1 MPSLFGRSVRK
12 EDILE
17 LVGGLAQVAGI
28 RLVELADGRVRGMRA
43 ADVYTGSGF
52 RFQVLVDRG
61 LDIGAAEHAG
71 RPLAF
76 VHPALGPPA
85 LHERTGI
92 GWLRTFGGG
101 LVTTCGLDHFGP
113 PDPEGE
119 GYGLHGRASHLP
131 AENVRVRQEWRGDEY
146 VLEIE
151 GETRQ
156 ARLFGENLRLERR
169 IATRLDAASLTL
181 EDRVTNESFRSAP
194 LAVLYH
200 CNLGFPVVSPDSEL
214 LACDRS
220 VRPRDPVAAAGLAEH
235 HRFGPPTPGFAEQV
249 FFHEPRVGAD
259 GFAAAAVV
267 NRPLGFGAFVR
278 WRAAELPVL
287 AHWKMTGEG
296 EYVCGLEPSTHAMTP
311 TRREQREAGSLRS
324 LTPGESASFHL
335 EIGALPDQGSIVAFE
350 ATLADGARERG
361 PASRNRPTASG

>member
-1 MPSLFGRSVRK
+1 MPSLFGRSFRK
-12 EDILE
+12 EELRK
-17 LVGGLAQVAGI
+17 LVGGLSQVAGI
-28 RLVELADGRVRGMRA
+28 RLVDLADGRVRGMRA

-61 LDIGAAEHAG
+61 LDVGAAEHAG

-76 VHPALGPPA
+76 LHPALATPS
-85 LHERTGI
+85 LQERPGL

-131 AENVRVRQEWRGDEY
+131 GENVRVRQDWRGEDY

-169 IATRLDAASLTL
+169 ISTRLGATSLVL
-181 EDRVTNESFRSAP
+181 DDRVTNEGFRPAP
-194 LAVLYH
+194 LTVLYH

-214 LACDRS
+214 LVRDRS
-220 VRPRDPVAAAGLAEH
+220 VRPRDEAARAGLAGH
-235 HRFGPPTPGFAEQV
+235 LRFGPPEPGFAEQV
-249 FFHEPRVGAD
+249 FFHEPLPDAEGR
-259 GFAAAAVV
+259 AAAAVV
-267 NRPLGFGAFVR
+267 NRGLGFGAFVR

-296 EYVCGLEPSTHAMTP
+296 EYVCGLEPSTHAMAP
-311 TRREQREAGSLRS
+311 TRREQRESGAMRELA
-324 LTPGESASFHL
+324 PGGCVEFRV
-335 EIGALPDQGSIVAFE
+335 EIGVLPDAGAVEGFE
-350 ATLADGARERG
+350 NGM
-361 PASRNRPTASG
+361 NQ

>member
-1 MPSLFGRSVRK
+1 MPSLFGSSFRPEDLRK
-12 EDILE
+12 
-17 LVGGLAQVAGI
+17 LVGGLAQIAGI

-52 RFQVLVDRG
+52 RFQVLLDRG

-76 VHPALGPPA
+76 LHPALGGPA
-85 LHERTGI
+85 LHERPGI

-113 PDPEGE
+113 PDPEDE

-131 AENVRVRQEWRGDEY
+131 AESVRVRREWRGDDY
-146 VLEIE
+146 VLELE

-169 IATRLDAASLTL
+169 IATRLGATSLLL
-181 EDRVTNESFRSAP
+181 EDRVTNDGFRPAP

-214 LACDRS
+214 VVRDRS
-220 VRPRDPVAAAGLAEH
+220 MRPRDEAARAGLADH
-235 HRFGPPTPGFAEQV
+235 FRFGPPQAGFAEQV

-259 GFAAAAVV
+259 GLASAAVV
-267 NRPLGFGAFVR
+267 NRALGFGAYVR

-287 AHWKMTGEG
+287 ARWKMTGEG
-296 EYVCGLEPSTHAMTP
+296 EYVCGLEPSTHAMAP
-311 TRREQREAGSLRS
+311 TRREQREAGTLRE
-324 LTPGESASFHL
+324 LAPGESVAFRL
-335 EIGALPDQGSIVAFE
+335 EIGALPDPDAVAAFE
-350 ATLADGARERG
+350 EGEEGVR
-361 PASRNRPTASG
+361 S

>member
-1 MPSLFGRSVRK
+1 MPSLFGRSFRK
-12 EDILE
+12 EELRK
-17 LVGGLAQVAGI
+17 LVGGVSQVAGI
-28 RLVELADGRVRGMRA
+28 RLVDLADGRVRGMRA

-61 LDIGAAEHAG
+61 LDVGAAEHAG

-76 VHPALGPPA
+76 LHPALATPS
-85 LHERTGI
+85 LQERQGL

-131 AENVRVRQEWRGDEY
+131 AENVRVRQDWRGEDY

-156 ARLFGENLRLERR
+156 SRLFGENLRLERR
-169 IATRLDAASLTL
+169 ISTRLGATSLVL
-181 EDRVTNESFRSAP
+181 DDRVTNEGFRPAP

-214 LACDRS
+214 LVRDRS
-220 VRPRDPVAAAGLAEH
+220 VRPRDEAARAGLAGH
-235 HRFGPPTPGFAEQV
+235 LRFGPPQPGFAEQV
-249 FFHEPRVGAD
+249 FFHEPLPDAEGR
-259 GFAAAAVV
+259 AAAAVV
-267 NRPLGFGAFVR
+267 NRGPGFGAFVR

-296 EYVCGLEPSTHAMTP
+296 EYVCGLEPSTHAMRP
-311 TRREQREAGSLRS
+311 TRREQRESGAMRELA
-324 LTPGESASFHL
+324 PGESVSFQV
-335 EIGALPDQGSIVAFE
+335 EIGVLPDADAVEGFE
-350 ATLADGARERG
+350 NGM
-361 PASRNRPTASG
+361 NQ

>member
-1 MPSLFGRSVRK
+1 MPSLYGRSYRK
-12 EDILE
+12 EDLRR
-17 LVGGLAQVAGI
+17 LVGGPAQVAGI
-28 RLVELADGRVRGMRA
+28 RLVDLADGRSRGMRA

-61 LDIGAAEHAG
+61 LDLGAAEHAG

-76 VHPALGPPA
+76 VHPALGSPA
-85 LHERTGI
+85 LHEPTGL

-131 AENVRVRQEWRGDEY
+131 AEGVRVTQDWRGDEY
-146 VLEIE
+146 VLEVE

-156 ARLFGENLRLERR
+156 ARLFGENLSLRR
-169 IATRLDAASLTL
+169 RVSTRMGASSLLL
-181 EDRVTNESFRSAP
+181 EDRVTNEGFRPAS

-200 CNLGFPVVSPDSEL
+200 CNFGFPVVSPESEL
-214 LACDRS
+214 LLRDRS
-220 VRPRDPVAAAGLAEH
+220 VRPRDEPARAGLADH
-235 HRFGPPTPGFAEQV
+235 LRFGPPQAGFAEQV

-259 GFAAAAVV
+259 GLASAAIV
-267 NRPLGFGAFVR
+267 NRALAFGAFVR

-311 TRREQREAGSLRS
+311 TRQEQREAGTLRD
-324 LTPGESASFHL
+324 LAPGESISFRL
-335 EIGALPDQGSIVAFE
+335 EIGALPDADSVTDFE
-350 ATLADGARERG
+350 KARH
-361 PASRNRPTASG
+361 P

>member
-1 MPSLFGRSVRK
+1 MPKLFGRVVGR
-12 EDILE
+12 DDLRR
-17 LVGGLAQVAGI
+17 LVGDLAQVAGI
-28 RLVELADGRVRGMRA
+28 RLVELTDGRVRGMRA

-52 RFQVLVDRG
+52 RFQVLLDRG
-61 LDIGAAEHAG
+61 LDIGAAEQAG

-76 VHPALGPPA
+76 LHPALGPPA
-85 LHERTGI
+85 LHERPGL

-131 AENVRVRQEWRGDEY
+131 AESVRVRREWRGDEY
-146 VLEIE
+146 VLELE

-169 IATRLDAASLTL
+169 ISTRLGATSLLL
-181 EDRVTNESFRSAP
+181 EDRVTNEGFRPAS

-200 CNLGFPVVSPDSEL
+200 CNFGFPVVSPDSEL
-214 LACDRS
+214 LVRDRS
-220 VRPRDPVAAAGLAEH
+220 VRPRDEAARAGLADH
-235 HRFGPPTPGFAEQV
+235 LRFGAPQAGFAEQV
-249 FFHEPRVGAD
+249 FFHEPRVGSA
-259 GFAAAAVV
+259 GLAVAAVV
-267 NRPLGFGAFVR
+267 NRALGFGAYVC

-311 TRREQREAGSLRS
+311 TRREQRESGTLRE
-324 LTPGESASFHL
+324 LAPGESASFRL
-335 EIGALPDQGSIVAFE
+335 EIGALPDADAVATFE
-350 ATLADGARERG
+350 ELSPFPGDWPPRGAG
-361 PASRNRPTASG
+361 V

>member
-1 MPSLFGRSVRK
+1 MPSLFGRSYRK
-12 EDILE
+12 EDLRK
-17 LVGGLAQVAGI
+17 LVGGPAQVAGV

-52 RFQVLVDRG
+52 RFLVLVDRG
-61 LDIGAAEHAG
+61 LDLGPAEHAG

-85 LHERTGI
+85 LHERPGL

-131 AENVRVRQEWRGDEY
+131 AEGLRVTQEWRDEEY

-169 IATRLDAASLTL
+169 ISTRLGATSLLL
-181 EDRVTNESFRSAP
+181 EDRVTNEGFRPAP

-200 CNLGFPVVSPDSEL
+200 CNFGFPVVSPDSAL
-214 LACDRS
+214 LVRDRS
-220 VRPRDPVAAAGLAEH
+220 VRPRDDAARVGLADH
-235 HRFGPPTPGFAEQV
+235 LRFGPPQAGFAEQV
-249 FFHEPRVGAD
+249 FFHEPRLGAD
-259 GFAAAAVV
+259 GLASAAVV
-267 NRPLGFGAFVR
+267 NRALGFGAFVR

-296 EYVCGLEPSTHAMTP
+296 EYVCGLEPSTHTMTA
-311 TRREQREAGSLRS
+311 TRREQRENGSLRD
-324 LTPGESASFHL
+324 LAPGESVSFRL
-335 EIGALPDQGSIVAFE
+335 EIGALPDAEAVQGLEKALAE
-350 ATLADGARERG
+350 AR
-361 PASRNRPTASG
+361 